1 MGRFLQ
7 VSTQSPW
14 RPWCGSSPRRSSRA
28 GRLPAVPRGHS
39 WCPGEGRGAFPRLH
53 LSPTGCLAPG
63 MWRCFSPGTGSPRRC
78 LRLLSSGTASLR
90 WNSSF
95 CRPRPPS
102 LTQRVGWRRGCQCA
116 GWLWQWTRALAATGG
131 ASRRSL
137 FPRARPWTGSSLLEG
152 IGGMSRPRSGSWT
165 IARVPAAL
173 SRESSLE
180 EGFQKDCVSDTTRL
194 GNSCFSGNFPA
205 DIGRKSA
212 ASPRSALLEPGG
224 FHCICSTKTRVF
236 SPDGNILSL

>member
-1 MGRFLQ
+1 MQ

-28 GRLPAVPRGHS
+28 GRLPAVPHGHS
-39 WCPGEGRGAFPRLH
+39 WCHGEGRGASPRLH

-95 CRPRPPS
+95 CRLRLPF

-116 GWLWQWTRALAATGG
+116 GWLWQWTRAPAATGG

-137 FPRARPWTGSSLLEG
+137 FPRARLWTGSSLPEG
-152 IGGMSRPRSGSWT
+152 IGRRTVVCVLEGLRDLMPDKRKERVLGFLLGFGEERDLSG
-165 IARVPAAL
+165 
-173 SRESSLE
+173 
-180 EGFQKDCVSDTTRL
+180 
-194 GNSCFSGNFPA
+194 
-205 DIGRKSA
+205 
-212 ASPRSALLEPGG
+212 
-224 FHCICSTKTRVF
+224 
-236 SPDGNILSL
+236 